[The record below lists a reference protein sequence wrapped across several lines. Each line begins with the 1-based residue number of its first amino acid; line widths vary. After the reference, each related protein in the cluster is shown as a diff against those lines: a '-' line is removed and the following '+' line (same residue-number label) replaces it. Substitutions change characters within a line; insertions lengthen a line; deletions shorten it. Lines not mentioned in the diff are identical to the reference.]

1 MNPPGIV
8 TSTLK
13 KGLLANVVEGS
24 RVKIQGENLPMT
36 LETNFDVASLTK
48 IIFTTNVFMLLVDRG
63 MVGLE
68 DSVSH
73 FLPNWN
79 TSEKSGITISHLLSH
94 RSGLEQWRPFYISCN
109 DETEVLQK
117 IIATPLKFPI
127 NESRNY
133 SDLGFMILGIIAK
146 MILGDNY
153 DQILN
158 NEIKSQI
165 SMSNTSFSKPAKS
178 SNVAA
183 SSKGD
188 AYELEMVKTGIPYPV
203 HEKPSDFSGWR
214 NRHLVG
220 EINDGNSFHVFDGA
234 SGHAG
239 IFSNATDILEL
250 CKVYLDSYLGE
261 GVFKS
266 STLRKFLH
274 PGLDQMQG
282 LGFRNWRI
290 QTETGSKTVYGH
302 TGFTGTAFGFIPKDD
317 FAAVM
322 LTNRLHASGSAV
334 KTEDLWLPFLENS
347 LTRR

>member
-165 SMSNTSFSKPAKS
+165 SMSNTSFSKPAKWG
-178 SNVAA
+178 SNL
-183 SSKGD
+183 S
-188 AYELEMVKTGIPYPV
+188 I
-203 HEKPSDFSGWR
+203 
-214 NRHLVG
+214 
-220 EINDGNSFHVFDGA
+220 
-234 SGHAG
+234 
-239 IFSNATDILEL
+239 
-250 CKVYLDSYLGE
+250 
-261 GVFKS
+261 
-266 STLRKFLH
+266 
-274 PGLDQMQG
+274 
-282 LGFRNWRI
+282 
-290 QTETGSKTVYGH
+290 
-302 TGFTGTAFGFIPKDD
+302 
-317 FAAVM
+317 
-322 LTNRLHASGSAV
+322 
-334 KTEDLWLPFLENS
+334 
-347 LTRR
+347 